1 MSLIAT
7 LYNILKGISLISILL
22 QLLAFVYVGTKI
34 WKSPEKN
41 LVQLWALFTAYNIV
55 LLTYNL
61 ITFTG

>member
-7 LYNILKGISLISILL
+7 LYNTLKVISLITILL
-22 QLLAFVYVGTKI
+22 QLAAFVYVGTKI

-41 LVQLWALFTAYNIV
+41 LVQLWALFTAYNVV
-55 LLTYNL
+55 LLAYNL